1 MVAFAASVHLIALC
15 TFGPCPPIR
24 QNMPASR
31 PSRLLHLWGTNAI
44 GMGPVAPLIIGP
56 LEGGG
61 RGPNRVPPP
70 WKVPLCSWARAFC
83 FVFVPNGGLV
93 GAYSERAPDLLF
105 LRVGGHGW
113 ASNARFWL
121 PSKWPELQVWI
132 CPGES
137 PRRPAINNEGGVCRL
152 CSFQCTMHIGPVSPN
167 SSKYAPISPTLPS
180 PFVGRQYNW

>member
-1 MVAFAASVHLIALC
+1 MHIWPVSPSSSEYACVSPIPPSPPVGHQC
-15 TFGPCPPIR
+15 NWYGPGGPPR
-24 QNMPASR
+24 NKTPR
-31 PSRLLHLWGTNAI
+31 K
-44 GMGPVAPLIIGP
+44 
-56 LEGGG
+56 GGW
-61 RGPNRVPPP
+61 RGPRRGPPP

-167 SSKYAPISPTLPS
+167 SPKYAPISPTLPS